1 MNNNINNNLNS
12 NYTKED
18 IKDKSTKFSAY
29 GIEKSR
35 RSLAIY
41 ITVACIVVFMGI
53 LGMLFYAKNYHLNQ
67 INERCN
73 YLKEIAS
80 KNKQLTDY
88 SVRLKWDYTQS
99 LKNVFQETRPKT
111 ETEVLNLINRMT
123 RRTNVAT
130 LKYLVF
136 DEEGGYYTQDRIK
149 SVWGNGI
156 KSKGIYK
163 DGKDKVVAIN
173 RLEAL
178 DNGLYIVY
186 AVKFNDTIIL
196 DTGLKLTYIA
206 YAQPV
211 DIFKSTFELSDYADK
226 SNVLITDKDG
236 HIIYRNTEIGK
247 KRVCIDDGQV
257 DDVLKKYK
265 VNAKGNITS
274 LNTFI
279 NSSEPDAVE
288 VKDKNNLEYFMMN
301 TPLKNI
307 EGWHVLQLIPKDDIA
322 SRSTNVESFTSYVIV
337 GLVVA
342 LLFLV
347 FVTVYVT
354 IVLRKLSHVI
364 NLQEDTNSMLIKV
377 AEEANAAN
385 EAKSSFL
392 AHMSHDI
399 RTPLNGIEGMI
410 DIARHNVDNRD
421 KLRNCLDKI
430 KISSDHLVS
439 LVNDVLDMS
448 TIETGKVVVN
458 KAPLS
463 LNKLY
468 DECVSIVSTQAENNN
483 IEFIHEFHS
492 KGHTSVYGDFLHLKQ
507 IMINILGNSMKFTK
521 KNGYVNFIIKEKECD
536 NNKVKYDFIIE
547 DNGIGM
553 SKEFQEHIY
562 DSFTQESGGSRTTY
576 KGTGLGMTIAK
587 NYIDSMGGKIG
598 LTSEIDKGT
607 TFIVSLEF
615 ELCSEQVEDEKEQGS
630 NSINNKTILAVEDN
644 EINMEILESILEE
657 YDVKLIKA
665 CNGKEALDI
674 VVNSKENE
682 IDIILMDVMMPIMDG
697 LEATKAIRKL
707 EREDT
712 KKMPIIAMSAN
723 VYEEDVKKS
732 LKAGMTLHFG
742 KPIQAE
748 KLIKVIC
755 DNLN

>member
-1 MNNNINNNLNS
+1 
-12 NYTKED
+12 
-18 IKDKSTKFSAY
+18 
-29 GIEKSR
+29 
-35 RSLAIY
+35 
-41 ITVACIVVFMGI
+41 
-53 LGMLFYAKNYHLNQ
+53 
-67 INERCN
+67 
-73 YLKEIAS
+73 
-80 KNKQLTDY
+80 
-88 SVRLKWDYTQS
+88 
-99 LKNVFQETRPKT
+99 
-111 ETEVLNLINRMT
+111 
-123 RRTNVAT
+123 
-130 LKYLVF
+130 
-136 DEEGGYYTQDRIK
+136 
-149 SVWGNGI
+149 
-156 KSKGIYK
+156 
-163 DGKDKVVAIN
+163 
-173 RLEAL
+173 
-178 DNGLYIVY
+178 
-186 AVKFNDTIIL
+186 
-196 DTGLKLTYIA
+196 LTYIA

-265 VNAKGNITS
+265 ENEKGNITS